1 MTQPSNLLSDEK
13 LEQIAAGKMWDFHG
27 GVHPV
32 QNKQQSNQTAITDAG
47 IPDELII
54 AVEQKGHIPQLLVEV
69 GDSVLKGQPLTKV
82 YGALVVQHAS
92 SSGTVKA
99 IEPRTDCHPSGL
111 PVLSVVIETDGL
123 DRPFPSQGFEDYR
136 KEIPATLIE
145 AVQQAGVVGLGGAG
159 FATHLKLAHSE
170 NRLLIVNA
178 IECEPYITSD
188 DRLIQEHADEI
199 IEGMKIMH
207 HILKPKLISFAI
219 EDNKPEAIEAFKKS
233 LQALPEA
240 ERESI
245 VLSIVPTRYP
255 SGSAKQLIEVLTG
268 EQTPIGKHSSEL
280 GIVMLNVGTV
290 FAVKE
295 AVINGKSLV
304 SRIVTITGDAFARKG
319 NASVRIGT
327 PIQYLLDKYW
337 LNALHHQKLVIGG
350 PMMGFSVTDTAMPVS
365 KICNCILAPTDKE
378 LAPPEEEMNCIRCSE
393 CAEAC
398 PVELLPQQLL
408 WYSQSE
414 DHKKLEEYDLSA
426 CIECGACAYVCP
438 SHIPLVEYYR
448 VSKAQIKTANEEAD
462 KAAIARKRH
471 EDRELRLETEK
482 QQRLLKHKLA
492 AEKRKQQMKSDNGGE
507 DLVAAALARAKAKK
521 QENTETEAKPTG
533 QNSQVAAAI
542 ARAKAKKLANAS
554 TEKNEADTSETD
566 KTSEVDPKKA
576 AVAAAIAR
584 AKAKKLA
591 NTSTEKSET
600 DTNEADKVPEIDPKK
615 AAVAAAIARAKAK
628 KLANASTEKSETDTS
643 EADKTSEVDP
653 KKAAVATAIARAKA
667 KKLANAS
674 IEKSETDTS
683 EADKVPEID
692 PKKAAIAAAVARAK
706 AKKLAKAAAEDSSVE
721 SASVDHFSVKQNG
734 VEKNDVEA
742 TPEVDPKK
750 AAIAAAVARAKAK
763 KLAKAAEE
771 DPSVESASVKQNVIE
786 KDDAEATPEVD
797 PKKAAIAA
805 AVARAKAKK
814 LAAQNVSIE
823 QKVTTDVLAE
833 PDNSEVIKQRELR
846 KEQARLHKQQL
857 AEQAS
862 SESIEN
868 NEIKA
873 NEDAR
878 HQAVNGTTENGQKNT
893 TKEAKK
899 EIGNASHEN
908 VPVDDKKAKIAA
920 VIAKAKAKKLAQKD
934 Q

>member
-159 FATHLKLAHSE
+159 FATHLKLAHSD

-188 DRLIQEHADEI
+188 DRLVQEHADEI
-199 IEGMKIMH
+199 IEGMMIMQ
-207 HILKPKLISFAI
+207 HILKPKLMSFAI

-233 LQALPEA
+233 LQSLPEV
-240 ERESI
+240 ERKNI

-350 PMMGFSVTDTAMPVS
+350 PMMGFSVTDTSMPVS

-414 DHKKLEEYDLSA
+414 DHKKLEEYDLAA

-448 VSKAQIKTANEEAD
+448 VSKAQIKTAKEEAD

-507 DLVAAALARAKAKK
+507 DPVAAALARAKAKK
-521 QENTETEAKPTG
+521 QAGTETEAKPTG

-554 TEKNEADTSETD
+554 ADNKPIEGNQT
-566 KTSEVDPKKA
+566 
-576 AVAAAIAR
+576 
-584 AKAKKLA
+584 
-591 NTSTEKSET
+591 ET
-600 DTNEADKVPEIDPKK
+600 DTTLNVDPKK

-628 KLANASTEKSETDTS
+628 KLANASVENN
-643 EADKTSEVDP
+643 EAAIDPKKAAVAAAIARAKAKKLAKASAEESSSVENNEAEATPKVDP
-653 KKAAVATAIARAKA
+653 KKAAVAAAIARAKA
-667 KKLANAS
+667 KKLANVS
-674 IEKSETDTS
+674 TENTS
-683 EADKVPEID
+683 VENNEAAVD
-692 PKKAAIAAAVARAK
+692 PKKVAVAAAIARAKAKKLAKASAESTSIEIESAESVPIDSSSVESNEVEATPEVDPKKEAIAAAVARAK
-706 AKKLAKAAAEDSSVE
+706 AKKIAKAAAESTVDEPSLVTDSSVE
-721 SASVDHFSVKQNG
+721 S
-734 VEKNDVEA
+734 NDS
-742 TPEVDPKK
+742 TTMPEVDPKK

-763 KLAKAAEE
+763 KIAKAAAENTTTETEE
-771 DPSVESASVKQNVIE
+771 Q
-786 KDDAEATPEVD
+786 TG
-797 PKKAAIAA
+797 
-805 AVARAKAKK
+805 
-814 LAAQNVSIE
+814 
-823 QKVTTDVLAE
+823 
-833 PDNSEVIKQRELR
+833 
-846 KEQARLHKQQL
+846 KQQH
-857 AEQAS
+857 E
-862 SESIEN
+862 
-868 NEIKA
+868 
-873 NEDAR
+873 
-878 HQAVNGTTENGQKNT
+878 
-893 TKEAKK
+893 EA
-899 EIGNASHEN
+899 
-908 VPVDDKKAKIAA
+908 PVEDKKAKIAA

>member
-1 MTQPSNLLSDEK
+1 MTQPSYLLSDEK

-32 QNKQQSNQTAITDAG
+32 QNKQQSNQTAISDAG

-69 GDSVLKGQPLTKV
+69 GDTVLKGQPLTKV

-92 SSGTVKA
+92 SSGTIKA
-99 IEPRTDCHPSGL
+99 IEPRIDCHPSGL
-111 PVLSVVIETDGL
+111 PVLSIVIATDGL
-123 DRPFPSQGFEDYR
+123 DRPFPTKGFDDYR
-136 KEIPATLIE
+136 KEMPATLIE

-188 DRLIQEHADEI
+188 DRLVQEHADEI
-199 IEGMKIMH
+199 IEGMKIMQ
-207 HILKPKLISFAI
+207 HILKPKLMSFAI
-219 EDNKPEAIEAFKKS
+219 EDNKPEAIEAFKRS
-233 LQALPEA
+233 LQALPET
-240 ERESI
+240 ERKSI
-245 VLSIVPTRYP
+245 ILSIVPTRYP
-255 SGSAKQLIEVLTG
+255 SGSGKQLIEVLTG
-268 EQTPIGKHSSEL
+268 EQTPIGQHSSEL

-319 NASVRIGT
+319 NASVRLGT

-350 PMMGFSVTDTAMPVS
+350 PMMGFTVTDSAMPVS
-365 KICNCILAPTDKE
+365 KICNCILAPSEKE
-378 LAPPEEEMNCIRCSE
+378 LPPPEEEMNCIRCSE

-448 VSKAQIKTANEEAD
+448 VSKAQIKTAKEEAD

-492 AEKRKQQMKSDNGGE
+492 AEKRKQQMKSDNAGE
-507 DLVAAALARAKAKK
+507 DPVAAALARAKAKK
-521 QENTETEAKPTG
+521 QANTETATTEAKPTT

-554 TEKNEADTSETD
+554 TEKDSVKKTREADPKKAAVAAAIARAKAKKSASAESTIDENVSVESSLVESNESEITSQADPKKAAVAAAIARAKAKKLAKASVENNEPET
-566 KTSEVDPKKA
+566 TPEVDPKKA

-591 NTSTEKSET
+591 
-600 DTNEADKVPEIDPKK
+600 K
-615 AAVAAAIARAKAK
+615 ASVEENS
-628 KLANASTEKSETDTS
+628 LVQS
-643 EADKTSEVDP
+643 
-653 KKAAVATAIARAKA
+653 
-667 KKLANAS
+667 
-674 IEKSETDTS
+674 
-683 EADKVPEID
+683 
-692 PKKAAIAAAVARAK
+692 
-706 AKKLAKAAAEDSSVE
+706 SSVE
-721 SASVDHFSVKQNG
+721 QND
-734 VEKNDVEA
+734 VEKNDAEA

-763 KLAKAAEE
+763 KLAKA
-771 DPSVESASVKQNVIE
+771 SVEENSLDQSSSVEQNDVE
-786 KDDAEATPEVD
+786 KNDTEATPEVD

-814 LAAQNVSIE
+814 LTKASVEEKSLDQSTSIGQNDVETTPEVDPKKAAIAAAVARA
-823 QKVTTDVLAE
+823 KAKKLA
-833 PDNSEVIKQRELR
+833 K
-846 KEQARLHKQQL
+846 
-857 AEQAS
+857 AS
-862 SESIEN
+862 VEN
-868 NEIKA
+868 NEPETTPEVDPKKPATAAAVARAKA
-873 NEDAR
+873 KKLEKIATENT
-878 HQAVNGTTENGQKNT
+878 TTEAETAKPQHE
-893 TKEAKK
+893 EA
-899 EIGNASHEN
+899 
-908 VPVDDKKAKIAA
+908 PVEDKKAKIAA

>member
-1 MTQPSNLLSDEK
+1 MTSRNMTQPSNLLSDEK

-159 FATHLKLAHSE
+159 FATHLKLAHSD

-188 DRLIQEHADEI
+188 DRLVQEHADEI
-199 IEGMKIMH
+199 IEGMMIMQ
-207 HILKPKLISFAI
+207 HILKPKLMSFAI

-233 LQALPEA
+233 LQSLPEA
-240 ERESI
+240 ERKNI

-350 PMMGFSVTDTAMPVS
+350 PMMGFSVTDTSMPVS

-414 DHKKLEEYDLSA
+414 DHKKLEEYDLAA

-448 VSKAQIKTANEEAD
+448 VSKAQIKTAKEEAD

-471 EDRELRLETEK
+471 EDRELRLDTEK

-507 DLVAAALARAKAKK
+507 DPVAAALARAKAKK
-521 QENTETEAKPTG
+521 QASTETEPKPIG

-554 TEKNEADTSETD
+554 AENNPIEGNQ
-566 KTSEVDPKKA
+566 P
-576 AVAAAIAR
+576 
-584 AKAKKLA
+584 
-591 NTSTEKSET
+591 ET
-600 DTNEADKVPEIDPKK
+600 DTTLNVDPKK

-628 KLANASTEKSETDTS
+628 KLANASVENESAESTS
-643 EADKTSEVDP
+643 VENNEAAIDP
-653 KKAAVATAIARAKA
+653 KKAAVAAAIARAKA
-667 KKLANAS
+667 KKLAKAS
-674 IEKSETDTS
+674 AEESSSAESVSIGNSSVESNED
-683 EADKVPEID
+683 EATPEID
-692 PKKAAIAAAVARAK
+692 PKKAAVTAVIARAKAKKLAKASAEESSSAESVSIDSSSVESNEAEATPKVDLKKAAIAAAVARAK
-706 AKKLAKAAAEDSSVE
+706 AKKLAKASAEENSSAESVSIDSSSVE
-721 SASVDHFSVKQNG
+721 SN
-734 VEKNDVEA
+734 EVEA

-763 KLAKAAEE
+763 KLAKASAENPSIE
-771 DPSVESASVKQNVIE
+771 SESTESVSIDSSSVESNEV
-786 KDDAEATPEVD
+786 EATPKVD
-797 PKKAAIAA
+797 PKQAAIAA

-814 LAAQNVSIE
+814 LAKASAEENSSTAHH
-823 QKVTTDVLAE
+823 QKTITDEESNKVLSENE
-833 PDNSEVIKQRELR
+833 P
-846 KEQARLHKQQL
+846 
-857 AEQAS
+857 
-862 SESIEN
+862 
-868 NEIKA
+868 
-873 NEDAR
+873 
-878 HQAVNGTTENGQKNT
+878 VN
-893 TKEAKK
+893 
-899 EIGNASHEN
+899 
-908 VPVDDKKAKIAA
+908 DKKAKIAA

>member
-54 AVEQKGHIPQLLVEV
+54 AVEQKGHTPQLLVEV

-111 PVLSVVIETDGL
+111 PVLSVVIDTDGL

-188 DRLIQEHADEI
+188 DRLVQEHADEI

-207 HILKPKLISFAI
+207 HILKPKLMSFAI

-233 LQALPEA
+233 WQALPEA
-240 ERESI
+240 ERENI

-350 PMMGFSVTDTAMPVS
+350 PMMGFTITDTSAPVS
-365 KICNCILAPTDKE
+365 KICNCILAPTEKE
-378 LAPPEEEMNCIRCSE
+378 LPAPEEEMNCIRCSE

-448 VSKAQIKTANEEAD
+448 VSKAQIRTAKEEAD

-521 QENTETEAKPTG
+521 QSTEAEAKPTA

-554 TEKNEADTSETD
+554 IESTPVETND
-566 KTSEVDPKKA
+566 AEQAPDV
-576 AVAAAIAR
+576 
-584 AKAKKLA
+584 
-591 NTSTEKSET
+591 
-600 DTNEADKVPEIDPKK
+600 DPKK

-628 KLANASTEKSETDTS
+628 KLANASAENTSVETSDI
-643 EADKTSEVDP
+643 EQAPDVDP
-653 KKAAVATAIARAKA
+653 KKAAVAAAIARAKA
-667 KKLANAS
+667 KKLAKAS
-674 IEKSETDTS
+674 AENTSVETSDIEQAPD
-683 EADKVPEID
+683 VD
-692 PKKAAIAAAVARAK
+692 PKKAAVAAAIARAK
-706 AKKLAKAAAEDSSVE
+706 AKKLAKASAENTSLE
-721 SASVDHFSVKQNG
+721 T
-734 VEKNDVEA
+734 NDVQQGSEI
-742 TPEVDPKK
+742 DPKK
-750 AAIAAAVARAKAK
+750 AAISAAVARAKAK
-763 KLAKAAEE
+763 KRAKASAENT
-771 DPSVESASVKQNVIE
+771 SVETNDVEQAP
-786 KDDAEATPEVD
+786 DVD
-797 PKKAAIAA
+797 PKKASIAA
-805 AVARAKAKK
+805 AIARAKAKK
-814 LAAQNVSIE
+814 LAAQAIE
-823 QKVTTDVLAE
+823 KEQRETTEVLTE
-833 PDNSEVIKQRELR
+833 PDNTEVIKQRKLR

-857 AEQAS
+857 AEQANNG
-862 SESIEN
+862 SIEN
-868 NEIKA
+868 SDIETNQQ
-873 NEDAR
+873 DS
-878 HQAVNGTTENGQKNT
+878 HQTENGTKKNNPANT
-893 TKEAKK
+893 VEATEK
-899 EIGNASHEN
+899 ASHDN
-908 VPVDDKKAKIAA
+908 VAVDDKKAKIAA

>member
-1 MTQPSNLLSDEK
+1 MTQPINLLSDEK

-54 AVEQKGHIPQLLVEV
+54 SVEQKGHIPQLLVEV

-99 IEPRTDCHPSGL
+99 IGPRTDCHPSGL

-188 DRLIQEHADEI
+188 DRLVQEHADEI

-207 HILKPKLISFAI
+207 HILKPKLMSFAI

-233 LQALPEA
+233 WQALPEA

-304 SRIVTITGDAFARKG
+304 SRIVTVTGDAFARKG
-319 NASVRIGT
+319 NARVRIGT

-350 PMMGFSVTDTAMPVS
+350 PMMGFTVTDTSAPVS
-365 KICNCILAPTDKE
+365 KICNCILAPTEKE
-378 LAPPEEEMNCIRCSE
+378 LPPPEEEMNCIRCSE

-448 VSKAQIKTANEEAD
+448 VSKAQIRTAKEEAD

-471 EDRELRLETEK
+471 EDRELRLEAEK

-521 QENTETEAKPTG
+521 QSTETEAKPTA
-533 QNSQVAAAI
+533 QNNQVAAAI

-554 TEKNEADTSETD
+554 TENTPIETND
-566 KTSEVDPKKA
+566 AEQVPDVDPKKAAVAAAIARAKAKKLAQASAENTPAETNNAEQAPEVDPKKA

-591 NTSTEKSET
+591 KASAENTPIET
-600 DTNEADKVPEIDPKK
+600 NDAEQAPDVDPKK

-628 KLANASTEKSETDTS
+628 KLAKTSAENASAETNNA
-643 EADKTSEVDP
+643 EQAPEVDP
-653 KKAAVATAIARAKA
+653 KKAAVAAAIARAKA
-667 KKLANAS
+667 SAENTSL
-674 IEKSETDTS
+674 ET
-683 EADKVPEID
+683 
-692 PKKAAIAAAVARAK
+692 
-706 AKKLAKAAAEDSSVE
+706 
-721 SASVDHFSVKQNG
+721 NG
-734 VEKNDVEA
+734 VEQA
-742 TPEVDPKK
+742 PEVDPKK

-763 KLAKAAEE
+763 KRAKASAENT
-771 DPSVESASVKQNVIE
+771 SVETNDVEQAP
-786 KDDAEATPEVD
+786 DVD
-797 PKKAAIAA
+797 PKKAAVAA
-805 AVARAKAKK
+805 AVARAKEKK
-814 LAAQNVSIE
+814 LAAQAIDKE
-823 QKVTTDVLAE
+823 QRDKTEVLTE
-833 PDNSEVIKQRELR
+833 PDNTEVIKQRKLR

-857 AEQAS
+857 TEQANND
-862 SESIEN
+862 SIEKS
-868 NEIKA
+868 EIET
-873 NEDAR
+873 NQQDSHR
-878 HQAVNGTTENGQKNT
+878 TVNGTKKNNPPNTVEATEK
-893 TKEAKK
+893 
-899 EIGNASHEN
+899 ASHDN
-908 VPVDDKKAKIAA
+908 VGVDDKKAKIAA

>member
-159 FATHLKLAHSE
+159 FATHLKLAHSD

-188 DRLIQEHADEI
+188 DRLVQEHADEI
-199 IEGMKIMH
+199 IEGMMIMQ
-207 HILKPKLISFAI
+207 HILKPKLMSFAI

-233 LQALPEA
+233 LQSLPEV
-240 ERESI
+240 ERKNI

-350 PMMGFSVTDTAMPVS
+350 PMMGFSVTDTSMPVS

-414 DHKKLEEYDLSA
+414 DHKKLEEYDLAA

-448 VSKAQIKTANEEAD
+448 VSKAQIKTAKEEAD

-507 DLVAAALARAKAKK
+507 DPVAAALARAKAKK
-521 QENTETEAKPTG
+521 QASTETEPKPTG

-554 TEKNEADTSETD
+554 ADNKPIEGNQT
-566 KTSEVDPKKA
+566 
-576 AVAAAIAR
+576 
-584 AKAKKLA
+584 
-591 NTSTEKSET
+591 ET
-600 DTNEADKVPEIDPKK
+600 DTTLNADPKK

-628 KLANASTEKSETDTS
+628 KLANASVEN
-643 EADKTSEVDP
+643 P
-653 KKAAVATAIARAKA
+653 
-667 KKLANAS
+667 S
-674 IEKSETDTS
+674 IESESAESVSLDNS
-683 EADKVPEID
+683 SVENNEVEAAPELD

-706 AKKLAKAAAEDSSVE
+706 AKKLAKASAEENSSAESVSIDSSSVE
-721 SASVDHFSVKQNG
+721 SN
-734 VEKNDVEA
+734 EVEA

-763 KLAKAAEE
+763 KLAKASAESPSIE
-771 DPSVESASVKQNVIE
+771 IESTESVSIDSSSVENNQIQV
-786 KDDAEATPEVD
+786 TPEVD

-814 LAAQNVSIE
+814 RAKASAESTVDKNVSVESSSIKSNE
-823 QKVTTDVLAE
+823 PETAPEVDPKKAAAENTTTE
-833 PDNSEVIKQRELR
+833 TEE
-846 KEQARLHKQQL
+846 ETGKQQH
-857 AEQAS
+857 E
-862 SESIEN
+862 
-868 NEIKA
+868 
-873 NEDAR
+873 
-878 HQAVNGTTENGQKNT
+878 
-893 TKEAKK
+893 EA
-899 EIGNASHEN
+899 
-908 VPVDDKKAKIAA
+908 PVEDKKAKIAA

>member
-207 HILKPKLISFAI
+207 HILKPKLMSFAI

-240 ERESI
+240 ERDNI
-245 VLSIVPTRYP
+245 VLSIVATRYP

-462 KAAIARKRH
+462 KAAIARQRH

-554 TEKNEADTSETD
+554 TEKNEVDTSETD

-591 NTSTEKSET
+591 NTSIEKNEADTSET
-600 DTNEADKVPEIDPKK
+600 DKTLEVDPKKAAVSAAIARAKAKKLANASIEKNEADTSEIDKTSEVDPKK

-628 KLANASTEKSETDTS
+628 KLANASIEKNEADTS
-643 EADKTSEVDP
+643 ETDKTSEVDP
-653 KKAAVATAIARAKA
+653 KKAAVA
-667 KKLANAS
+667 
-674 IEKSETDTS
+674 
-683 EADKVPEID
+683 
-692 PKKAAIAAAVARAK
+692 AAIARAK

-721 SASVDHFSVKQNG
+721 SVSVDRSSVKQNDIEKDD
-734 VEKNDVEA
+734 VEKDDVET

-763 KLAKAAEE
+763 KLAKSTAENTL
-771 DPSVESASVKQNVIE
+771 VETNDV
-786 KDDAEATPEVD
+786 EATSEVD

-814 LAAQNVSIE
+814 LAAQNVSVE

-846 KEQARLHKQQL
+846 KEQARLHKQKL
-857 AEQAS
+857 AEQAN
-862 SESIEN
+862 SESNEN
-868 NEIKA
+868 NDIKA

-878 HQAVNGTTENGQKNT
+878 HQAVNGMTENGQKNT
-893 TKEAKK
+893 TKETKK

>member
-1 MTQPSNLLSDEK
+1 MTSRNMTQPSNLLSDEK

-207 HILKPKLISFAI
+207 HILKPKLMSFAI

-240 ERESI
+240 ERENI
-245 VLSIVPTRYP
+245 VLSIVATRYP

-350 PMMGFSVTDTAMPVS
+350 PMMGFSVTDTSMPVS

-554 TEKNEADTSETD
+554 TEKSETDTSETD
-566 KTSEVDPKKA
+566 KTSEV
-576 AVAAAIAR
+576 
-584 AKAKKLA
+584 
-591 NTSTEKSET
+591 
-600 DTNEADKVPEIDPKK
+600 DPKK

-643 EADKTSEVDP
+643 ETDKTSEVDP
-653 KKAAVATAIARAKA
+653 KKAAVAAAIARAKA

-674 IEKSETDTS
+674 TEKSETDTS

-742 TPEVDPKK
+742 KPEVDPKK
-750 AAIAAAVARAKAK
+750 AAIAAAVARVKAK
-763 KLAKAAEE
+763 KLAKAAKE
-771 DPSVESASVKQNVIE
+771 DPSVESASVDHFSVKQNDIE

-814 LAAQNVSIE
+814 LAAQNVSVE

-857 AEQAS
+857 AEQAN

-908 VPVDDKKAKIAA
+908 VSVDDKKAKIAA

>member
-99 IEPRTDCHPSGL
+99 VEPRTDCHPSGL

-159 FATHLKLAHSE
+159 FATHLKLAHSD

-199 IEGMKIMH
+199 IEGMKIMQ
-207 HILKPKLISFAI
+207 HILKPKLMSFAI

-233 LQALPEA
+233 LQSLPEA
-240 ERESI
+240 ERKNI

-255 SGSAKQLIEVLTG
+255 SGSAKQLIEILTG

-327 PIQYLLDKYW
+327 PIQYLLDRYW

-350 PMMGFSVTDTAMPVS
+350 PMMGFSVTDTSMPVS

-414 DHKKLEEYDLSA
+414 DHKKLEEYDLAA

-448 VSKAQIKTANEEAD
+448 VSKAQIKTAKEEAD

-507 DLVAAALARAKAKK
+507 DPVAAALARAKAKK
-521 QENTETEAKPTG
+521 QASTETEAKPTG

-554 TEKNEADTSETD
+554 IENESAESTSVDNNEAA
-566 KTSEVDPKKA
+566 VDPKKA

-591 NTSTEKSET
+591 KASAEENSSAESVSIDSSSVESTEV
-600 DTNEADKVPEIDPKK
+600 EATPKV
-615 AAVAAAIARAKAK
+615 
-628 KLANASTEKSETDTS
+628 
-643 EADKTSEVDP
+643 
-653 KKAAVATAIARAKA
+653 
-667 KKLANAS
+667 
-674 IEKSETDTS
+674 
-683 EADKVPEID
+683 D

-706 AKKLAKAAAEDSSVE
+706 AKKLAKASAEENSSAESVSIDSSSVE
-721 SASVDHFSVKQNG
+721 SN
-734 VEKNDVEA
+734 EVEA

-763 KLAKAAEE
+763 KLAKASAESTSIE
-771 DPSVESASVKQNVIE
+771 IESTESVSINSSSVESNEIE
-786 KDDAEATPEVD
+786 AAPELD

-814 LAAQNVSIE
+814 LAKASTESTPIE
-823 QKVTTDVLAE
+823 IE
-833 PDNSEVIKQRELR
+833 
-846 KEQARLHKQQL
+846 
-857 AEQAS
+857 S
-862 SESIEN
+862 SESVSIN
-868 NEIKA
+868 NSSVESNEVEATPEADPKKA
-873 NEDAR
+873 AVAAAVAR
-878 HQAVNGTTENGQKNT
+878 AK
-893 TKEAKK
+893 AKK
-899 EIGNASHEN
+899 LAKASTESTPIEIESSESVSINNSSVESNEVEATPEADPKKAAIAAAVARAKAKKLAKASAEEN
-908 VPVDDKKAKIAA
+908 SSTAHHQTTITDEESNKALSENQPVNDKKAKIAA